1 MSLTSLEIQFNS
13 LIESSTF
20 SVEYD
25 VRSGLIEEGLKKS
38 DYIEIC
44 RRLNRP
50 PNRTELGMFG
60 VMWSEHCCY
69 RNSKPLLE
77 NFPTNGLM
85 VDSVG
90 AFIIIGLIIWI
101 QRSISGY
108 VEN

>member
-1 MSLTSLEIQFNS
+1 MWIIITVAFFRELLGSG
-13 LIESSTF
+13 
-20 SVEYD
+20 SV
-25 VRSGLIEEGLKKS
+25 
-38 DYIEIC
+38 
-44 RRLNRP
+44 
-50 PNRTELGMFG
+50 LGFKVFEFIG
-60 VMWSEHCCY
+60 W
-69 RNSKPLLE
+69 E